1 MQPVGVFVHP
11 IIKNRITMDN
21 PNNRTARLS
30 GFFYL
35 ILVLTGIFNLMYV
48 PSVLIAPDDATQTLE
63 NIQQSEMLFR
73 WGIVSGIVSYLAFG
87 ALVLALYQL
96 LHPVNRRYAQIM
108 VILVLLSLPLSFG
121 NLLHKFSVLT
131 LISET
136 AFAQG
141 ISTAELQNQVMF
153 HLASHN
159 SGIQLSQVFW
169 GLWLFPFGYLVYRS
183 GFLPKMLGVLLMAG
197 CFGYL
202 IEFFGSFLSPVYS
215 GTFLP
220 TLVGLP
226 ASVGEI
232 GICLWLLIMGT
243 NQLRIGKNSRQA
255 VSSQ

>member
-1 MQPVGVFVHP
+1 MHSTNHQ
-11 IIKNRITMDN
+11 NARI
-21 PNNRTARLS
+21 A

-35 ILVLTGIFNLMYV
+35 ILVVTGIFNLMYV
-48 PSVLIAPDDATQTLE
+48 PSVLIDSENPATTLVR
-63 NIQQSEMLFR
+63 IQRSEMLFR

-87 ALVLALYQL
+87 ALVLALYEL
-96 LHPVNRRYAQIM
+96 LHPVNRRHAQIM

-121 NLLHKFSVLT
+121 NLLPKFSVLT

-136 AFAQG
+136 AFVQG
-141 ISTAELQNQVMF
+141 MSTVELQNQVMF

-183 GFLPKMLGVLLMAG
+183 GFLPKMLGILLMAG

-202 IEFFGSFLSPVYS
+202 IEFFGGFLSPVYPT
-215 GTFLP
+215 TFLP

-232 GICLWLLIMGT
+232 GICFWLLIMGT
-243 NQLRIGKNSRQA
+243 NQLRIGKHNEQTAAR
-255 VSSQ
+255 